1 MIAVSSSSRS
11 FAALGKYLVVG
22 RDKVDEGRVAWTSA
36 RNLPTDDPE
45 LAAKIMR
52 ATASQNVR
60 VSQPVYHLALSFDP
74 RDVVDRAT
82 MERIA
87 DHVLEELKLKEY
99 QAIIVAHADRAH
111 PHMHILVNRVHPET
125 GRVWDRWQDQPVI
138 QRVLREEE
146 TKLGLRAVEAS
157 LDTTRVR
164 DQTERHPQDRE
175 PSPGATPE
183 LPAQSNRGSRAIASL
198 EAAFDEHDR
207 VSELSRE
214 RYSAERAVAAAEAR
228 VLQVEA
234 ALVRAERSRN
244 AFDIALGKA
253 YRDPEEAKLAFL
265 RMADERGR
273 SDAAGAMRDRPETF
287 GKLVAT
293 DEGRSLLG
301 RPQQTFEPA
310 RTAAREAAAYG
321 VEFVAA
327 RMELSKV
334 IGTGPDRRPNA
345 VSVESQNIKQ
355 YASADLDVARRR
367 LESARAG
374 QKTMPTSEQIDF
386 RLRQA
391 LRRLSPQEVEQLRWT
406 LSPQRLTLA
415 HKLRQTARD
424 VALGRDGV

>member
-1 MIAVSSSSRS
+1 MIAISSSSRS

-22 RDKVDEGRVAWTSA
+22 RDRVEEGRVAWTSA
-36 RNLPTDDPE
+36 RNLPTNDPE

-82 MERIA
+82 MERVA
-87 DHVLEELKLKEY
+87 DHVLQELKLKEY

-146 TKLGLRAVEAS
+146 AKLGLRAVEPS
-157 LDTTRVR
+157 LDTARVHEQAES
-164 DQTERHPQDRE
+164 DGQQRE
-175 PSPGATPE
+175 PLSSAPLDSA
-183 LPAQSNRGSRAIASL
+183 AQSKHDSPRTASL
-198 EAAFDEHDR
+198 EDDFDALDR
-207 VSELSRE
+207 VNELARE
-214 RYSAERAVAAAEAR
+214 RYSAERNVAAAEAR

-234 ALVRAERSRN
+234 ALVRAERSRT
-244 AFDIALGKA
+244 AFDIALAKA
-253 YRDPEEAKLAFL
+253 YRDPEEAKATFL
-265 RMADERGR
+265 RLAEERGT
-273 SDAAGAMRDRPETF
+273 SDAAGAMRDKPEML

-293 DEGRSLLG
+293 EEGRTLLG
-301 RPQQTFEPA
+301 RSQQTLEPA
-310 RTAAREAAAYG
+310 RAAAKEAAAYG
-321 VEFVAA
+321 TEFVAA
-327 RMELSKV
+327 RMELSKM
-334 IGTGPDRRPNA
+334 IGTGPDRKAGALSVDGQDIQRHANA
-345 VSVESQNIKQ
+345 E
-355 YASADLDVARRR
+355 LDAARRR
-367 LESARAG
+367 LESARSA
-374 QKTMPTSEQIDF
+374 QRTMPTTDQIDF

>member
-22 RDKVDEGRVAWTSA
+22 RDKVEEGRVAWTSA
-36 RNLPTDDPE
+36 RNLPTNDPE

-82 MERIA
+82 MERVA
-87 DHVLEELKLKEY
+87 DHVLQELKLKEY

-146 TKLGLRAVEAS
+146 TKLGLRAVEPS

-164 DQTERHPQDRE
+164 EQAESDGQHRE
-175 PSPGATPE
+175 PLSSASLNSAAQRKHDSPRT
-183 LPAQSNRGSRAIASL
+183 ASL
-198 EAAFDEHDR
+198 EDDFDALDR
-207 VSELSRE
+207 VNELTRE
-214 RYSAERAVAAAEAR
+214 RYSAERNVAAAEAR

-234 ALVRAERSRN
+234 ALVRAERSRT
-244 AFDIALGKA
+244 AFDIALAKA
-253 YRDPEEAKLAFL
+253 YRDPEEAKATFL
-265 RMADERGR
+265 RLAEERGT
-273 SDAAGAMRDRPETF
+273 SNAAGAMRDKPEML

-293 DEGRSLLG
+293 EEGRTLLG
-301 RPQQTFEPA
+301 RSQQTLESA
-310 RTAAREAAAYG
+310 RGAAKEAAAYG
-321 VEFVAA
+321 AQFVAA
-327 RMELSKV
+327 RMELSKT
-334 IGTGPDRRPNA
+334 IGTGLDRKVGA
-345 VSVESQNIKQ
+345 LSVDGQNIQ
-355 YASADLDVARRR
+355 QHANAELDAARRR
-367 LESARAG
+367 LESARSA
-374 QKTMPTSEQIDF
+374 QRTMPTTDQIDF

-391 LRRLSPQEVEQLRWT
+391 LRRLSPPEVEQLRWT